1 MSKSHVIQQEQKVA
15 HRYPL
20 CYFRYQQS
28 NKNLLLLIKKEAAK
42 SFLKIPKELF
52 LVMVIPYVG
61 SFMYLTALIWTSFLI
76 LDKFPHFG
84 QVSSF
89 WTSFLILDKFP
100 HFGQVSSFWTSFLIM
115 DKFPHHGQVSSFS
128 SFYHGY
134 IMDISFLILLWI

>member
-61 SFMYLTALIWTSFLI
+61 SFMYLTALIWFIFNISLYGIWLLQWILPDTLKRTSFLI
-76 LDKFPHFG
+76 MDKFPHYG
-84 QVSSF
+84 QVSSL

-100 HFGQVSSFWTSFLIM
+100 HYT
-115 DKFPHHGQVSSFS
+115 
-128 SFYHGY
+128 
-134 IMDISFLILLWI
+134 